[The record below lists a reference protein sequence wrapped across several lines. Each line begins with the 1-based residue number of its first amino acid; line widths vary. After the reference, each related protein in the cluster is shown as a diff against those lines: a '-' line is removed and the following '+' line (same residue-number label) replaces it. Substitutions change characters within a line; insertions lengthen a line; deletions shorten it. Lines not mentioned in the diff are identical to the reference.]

1 MAWEGTLHA
10 KRSSAEGTTG
20 ALAPW
25 AQQLHCEIMESS
37 VMPGECAAT
46 VKWPLA
52 PERRARL
59 APCALC
65 EAVCDGAEAPQSLYD
80 RTADCVCLA
89 SVCGAGLKVWGRR
102 CCTSSGL
109 HITVKVL

>member
-80 RTADCVCLA
+80 RTADCVC
-89 SVCGAGLKVWGRR
+89 VRWGLKRWGSR

-109 HITVKVL
+109 HMTVEVL